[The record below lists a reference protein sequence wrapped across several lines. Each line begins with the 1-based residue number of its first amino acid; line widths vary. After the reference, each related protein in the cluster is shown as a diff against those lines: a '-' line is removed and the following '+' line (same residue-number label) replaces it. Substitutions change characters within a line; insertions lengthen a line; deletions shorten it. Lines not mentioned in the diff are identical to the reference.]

1 MDPTG
6 LMIVLDI
13 AAVLVLLY
21 VIDRNVFH
29 AIDLLLS
36 AVPTTA
42 GLAYLRVTL
51 GLRLWVDRQ
60 AFIHRGPLGR
70 LWNEYSLWRIR
81 RNPVY
86 KELFEPNDKA

>member
-21 VIDRNVFH
+21 VIDRNVFS

-36 AVPTTA
+36 AIPTA
-42 GLAYLRVTL
+42 VGVAWFRFTL
-51 GLRLWVDRQ
+51 GLRLWIDRK
-60 AFIHRGPLGR
+60 AFSHRGPLGR
-70 LWNEYSLWRIR
+70 LWNEYALWKIR
-81 RNPVY
+81 HNPAY